1 MLQPRAHSLRIHFT
15 PIHAAGAPSVAASG
29 GSPVSDRLR
38 RIEHGIVLQDF
49 SGLRVTADVI
59 LLIGEARDFMEK
71 QPKGEMLVLTDFSD
85 STFDR
90 EVANAMRALAEHHKP
105 WVKASALVG
114 LTPLMRMVY
123 RTIVALTRRD
133 IRVCETRAEAIAYL
147 VGHRAT
153 QVSARL

>member
-1 MLQPRAHSLRIHFT
+1 MPQASARSAPKPVQWFR
-15 PIHAAGAPSVAASG
+15 APSVAARPG
-29 GSPVSDRLR
+29 VTVSDRI
-38 RIEHGIVLQDF
+38 RIIEDGIVLQDF
-49 SGLRVTADVI
+49 SGLRVPADIV
-59 LLIGEARDFMEK
+59 LLIGHARDFMEK

-123 RTIVALTRRD
+123 RSIVALTRRD
-133 IRVCETRAEAIAYL
+133 IHVCDTRAEAIAYL
-147 VGHRAT
+147 LRRRETHAPG
-153 QVSARL
+153 RLG